1 MGLMYTFRH
10 TMVMVSHSTVYDGKA
25 GPQEA
30 LGLYDELL
38 VSGQT
43 LNTTSYNALISAYTK
58 AGSLPNVLETFQRM
72 FDQARTR
79 LWRPPAPCDLAGTRH
94 AASPLATPCPDC

>member
-1 MGLMYTFRH
+1 M
-10 TMVMVSHSTVYDGKA
+10 KA
-25 GPQEA
+25 SAQEA

-72 FDQARTR
+72 FDQARHGISRTS
-79 LWRPPAPCDLAGTRH
+79 ASHALAGQIT
-94 AASPLATPCPDC
+94 LPCRSSNHPC